1 MLWLDD
7 DSSQL
12 KLLSFTLFKLSAGQ
26 EHLDEEVNKVYMEQL
41 KMGWSGLSSEVE
53 EICEKIGIKN
63 LNEEFESKE
72 KKKMPYSTTTTTK

>member
-1 MLWLDD
+1 
-7 DSSQL
+7 
-12 KLLSFTLFKLSAGQ
+12 
-26 EHLDEEVNKVYMEQL
+26 MEQL
-41 KMGWSGLSSEVE
+41 KMGWTGLSSEVE